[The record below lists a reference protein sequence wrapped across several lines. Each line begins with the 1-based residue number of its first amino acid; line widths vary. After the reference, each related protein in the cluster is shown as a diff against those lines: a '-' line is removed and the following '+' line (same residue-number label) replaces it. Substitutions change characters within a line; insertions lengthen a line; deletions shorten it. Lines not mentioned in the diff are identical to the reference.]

1 MSIRLNRSL
10 VIVGFIAIVFCLFAA
25 YAESAG
31 DAQDST
37 QKKGS
42 KQHTPS
48 NRKKSQPPPKRVP
61 TTPLPVQGSHRGNP
75 QWERIT
81 NVPLTV
87 RLHAVR
93 STDLQRRADSAIQ
106 NVPGISAVRRSGP
119 ADEPVYQMI
128 AADLDAV
135 QRLNGV
141 IRFVEMRCDS
151 CDQYEASFSLDNL
164 TADYTTTNLNAQLK
178 VVLNFQVTPGS
189 TLLYKFGGRND
200 DVHEITH
207 LVQPDG
213 NVTLDLTSGLRPGD
227 DYIFAKAIHNG
238 VIRYLRVNIYTARVE
253 EICEDDYRKE
263 IGAYRL
269 GGRG

>member
-1 MSIRLNRSL
+1 MP
-10 VIVGFIAIVFCLFAA
+10 A
-25 YAESAG
+25 
-31 DAQDST
+31 
-37 QKKGS
+37 
-42 KQHTPS
+42 
-48 NRKKSQPPPKRVP
+48 
-61 TTPLPVQGSHRGNP
+61 TTPLPSPGSHRGNP
-75 QWERIT
+75 DWERIT
-81 NVPLTV
+81 NVPFTV
-87 RLHAVR
+87 RLHGVR
-93 STDLQRRADSAIQ
+93 STDLQRRVDSAIQ
-106 NVPGISAVRRSGP
+106 HVPGVSSVRRSGP
-119 ADEPVYQMI
+119 AYEPVYQMI

-141 IRFVEMRCDS
+141 IRFVELRCDS

-213 NVTLDLTSGLRPGD
+213 NVTLDLTSDLLPGD
-227 DYIFAKAIHNG
+227 NYIFAKAIHNG

-263 IGAYRL
+263 MGAYRV